1 MPFLC
6 VLKLGWSFQALFIY
20 IIGVYNKK
28 TLANKTLQ
36 TNAGVMLA
44 QYRVSFGETEWIHTE
59 LLSVTSMYPH
69 LWRRA

>member
-20 IIGVYNKK
+20 ILDIYNNMYIITNTSKK
-28 TLANKTLQ
+28 TFQ

-44 QYRVSFGETEWIHTE
+44 QYRVSFGATE
-59 LLSVTSMYPH
+59 
-69 LWRRA
+69 

>member
-44 QYRVSFGETEWIHTE
+44 QYRVSFGETE
-59 LLSVTSMYPH
+59 
-69 LWRRA
+69 